1 MSSRTK
7 ILSQPDH
14 RAQPLLFPALLLK
27 FCDESG
33 KDWGGGARG
42 SPSFWILPFLFLAV
56 PKSSGQQTMQLPSA
70 LPEAMLR

>member
-33 KDWGGGARG
+33 KDWGGGGARE
-42 SPSFWILPFLFLAV
+42 S
-56 PKSSGQQTMQLPSA
+56 QLLDSA
-70 LPEAMLR
+70 LSIPGSSQI